1 MPPAGNEILARWREA
16 GEWWE
21 GAPQREF
28 CRYLDAQGVRREKS
42 RALACLTDPAPTD
55 SYERIPVIRDD
66 KVAAANGHIP
76 DFDFK
81 GQKPKLPRQP
91 YAALH
96 VMSGHAFGRSTISA
110 AELSILPVTKQYQ
123 AALLADPFSLVGAVE
138 FNHYASEMGMQALI
152 GASLE
157 MDDGGE
163 LVLVS
168 RNTNGYRNLSRLISE
183 CHLSEP
189 RLYPLCNR
197 ERLAKHSEDLLCL
210 TGGDPGPLNRLM
222 VHGKEAE
229 AKGYLEMLIR
239 LYGRE
244 NVFVQIERSYLPW
257 EITVNRK
264 LLRLAEEMEVIPVAG
279 GLITHRTP
287 PDFPALDAM
296 VCVETLCLIDEV
308 EGRKPRRDP
317 SQPQLVFPPRRPLN
331 AERYL
336 RSPEQ
341 MKRLFAD
348 RPDLFENTLKV
359 AERCEKSVLP
369 QRTLLPSFCE
379 DETALLYTLTYEG
392 AQRLFRK
399 VSTEQKKRLNMELAR
414 LTHNKFEGHFL
425 VAWDMCRWARDQ
437 GIVLSGRGS
446 VVDSFVAYCL
456 GLSRIDAL
464 KHKLHFD
471 RFLPA
476 QGRKRP
482 DIDID
487 FEAKRRDDVRNY
499 LVNKYGKDH
508 VATVGAIGTYRTRG
522 IVREVGK
529 VMGIP
534 SEDLSYLIKR
544 LHGSVSP
551 DRLEQE
557 IERKPELR
565 NSNIPRERFHWVFR
579 LASLMMDLPRNL
591 RSHSSGVVISRD
603 PIADTVPVMH
613 SAVDG
618 VNIIQWDK
626 RSAKHYFD
634 KFDVLC
640 LRGNDVLGDLQERI
654 RVQSPDFN
662 IEDLD
667 VEDEEAFRAM
677 RAGHLIGIPQSASPA
692 MRQAHIRLET
702 KTFHDAGIVQAAIRP
717 GVGGAVKL
725 NELIQRRKS
734 GNYTPRFK
742 ELTRIL
748 KPTYGIIVFQE
759 QVDML
764 LQEFG
769 DYSSDDAEEIREA
782 IYKQRG
788 SKYVKGLKET
798 VIQRIMEK
806 NHRREL
812 AEEIYSLVAQFQG
825 YGFAEGHALAFADIS
840 IRSIHCQQNY
850 PAPFF
855 AALLDAQPAG
865 YYGPC
870 TLVNE
875 ARNRGV
881 TILPPCV
888 NRSDLKFRVEDV
900 ISDMDPKVVMPQ
912 SAIRISLAQ
921 ITGLSKQTAEKIVT
935 KRKSGPYESF
945 FDFVARVRPQ
955 RDELEILILCGAID
969 SLESNRRALLWAVPR
984 SIRYGN
990 LRQDSEGNEI
1000 ENPDL
1005 AAFNVPVAKH
1015 SEIQTPKSEN
1025 VSLPLYIPPPQMPT
1039 DIEDF
1044 NHGEKA
1050 QQERQFLELDVKHH
1064 LMAFERDRIISKG
1077 GRTAMEA
1084 GSLPHKE
1091 KCFVVGNPIRL
1102 RFPPTSSGRRVMFF
1116 DLEDETGLLNV
1127 TCFNETYLRYGHVV
1141 ICNPYITLFG
1151 EAQNRDG
1158 HIAFMASRIL
1168 TYQPVLRVPEE
1179 NAKQLFAIADFL
1191 MT

>member
-21 GAPQREF
+21 GVPQREF
-28 CRYLDAQGVRREKS
+28 CRFIDASGIRREKS
-42 RALACLTDPAPTD
+42 RQLSCLTDPVTLD
-55 SYERIPVIRDD
+55 GYQRFSTIRDD

-76 DFDFK
+76 DFDVS
-81 GQKPKLPRQP
+81 QYHSDIPREP

-96 VMSGHAFGRSTISA
+96 VWSGHAIGRSTVTA
-110 AELSILPVTKQYQ
+110 AEIAILPAALRYQ
-123 AALLADPFSLVGAVE
+123 AVLLADPFSLVGAVE
-138 FNHYASEMGMQALI
+138 FNRYASEIGLHALI
-152 GASLE
+152 GATFE
-157 MDDGGE
+157 MEEGGE
-163 LVLVS
+163 LVLVA
-168 RNTNGYRNLSRLISE
+168 RNTGGYRNLSRLISD
-183 CHLSEP
+183 CHLNEP

-197 ERLAKHSEDLLCL
+197 ERLALRPEGLLCL
-210 TGGDPGPLNRLM
+210 TGGDPGPINRLL
-222 VHGKEAE
+222 VHGKEEE
-229 AKGYLEMLIR
+229 ARSYLEFLIR

-244 NVFVQIERSYLPW
+244 NVFAQIERCYLPW
-257 EITVNRK
+257 EISVNRK
-264 LLRLAEEMEVIPVAG
+264 LLRLAEELEVTPVAG
-279 GLITHRTP
+279 GPITHRTP
-287 PDFPALDAM
+287 ADFPAQDAI
-296 VCVETLCLIDEV
+296 VCVETLCTIDEI

-317 SQPQLVFPPRRPLN
+317 SQPQVILPPRRSLN

-336 RSPEQ
+336 RSPDQ
-341 MKRLFAD
+341 MKRLFSD
-348 RPDLFENTLKV
+348 RPDLFENTLRV
-359 AERCEKSVLP
+359 VERCEKRVLP
-369 QRTLLPSFCE
+369 KRTELPAFCN
-379 DETALLYTLTYEG
+379 DEPNLLYTLTYEG
-392 AQRLFRK
+392 AERLFKK
-399 VSTEQKKRLNMELAR
+399 VSMEQKRRLNMELER
-414 LTHNKFEGHFL
+414 LVRNGFAGHFL
-425 VAWDMCRWARDQ
+425 VAWDMCRWSRDQ

-464 KHKLHFD
+464 RHKLHFD
-471 RFLPA
+471 RFLPD
-476 QGRKRP
+476 QGKKRP

-534 SEDLSYLIKR
+534 PEDLSYLIKR

-579 LASLMMDLPRNL
+579 LANLMMDLPRNL

-603 PIADTVPVMH
+603 PIADTVPVTH

-640 LRGNDVLGDLQERI
+640 LRGNDVLSDVQQRI
-654 RVQSPDFN
+654 RVQSPDFK
-662 IEDLD
+662 IEDLE

-677 RAGHLIGIPQSASPA
+677 RAGQLIGIPQSASPA

-734 GNYTPRFK
+734 GNYTPRFP
-742 ELTRIL
+742 ELSKIL
-748 KPTYGIIVFQE
+748 EPTYGIIVFQE

-764 LQEFG
+764 LQDFG
-769 DYSSDDAEEIREA
+769 DYTSDDAEEIREA

-788 SKYVKGLKET
+788 SAFVKSLKDS
-798 VIQRIMEK
+798 VIQRIMEHG
-806 NHRREL
+806 HRQEL
-812 AEEIYSLVAQFQG
+812 AEEVYGLVAQFQG

-840 IRSIHCQQNY
+840 IRSIHCQQEY

-881 TILPPCV
+881 RILPPCV
-888 NRSDLKFRVEDV
+888 NQSELKFRVEDV
-900 ISDMDPKVVMPQ
+900 TSDMDPKIAIPQ
-912 SAIRISLAQ
+912 GGIRVSLAQ
-921 ITGLSKQTAEKIVT
+921 IKGLSKQTAERIVG
-935 KRKSGPYESF
+935 KRPPGLYESF

-955 RDELEILILCGAID
+955 KDEIENLALCGALD
-969 SLESNRRALLWAVPR
+969 GLHPNRRALLWAIPR
-984 SIRYGN
+984 SIQYGN
-990 LRQDSEGNEI
+990 LKQGEEPAEPSENQTQSKIQNLKPEI
-1000 ENPDL
+1000 ET
-1005 AAFNVPVAKH
+1005 A
-1015 SEIQTPKSEN
+1015 
-1025 VSLPLYIPPPQMPT
+1025 LPLYIPPPLMPE
-1039 DIEDF
+1039 DIDDF
-1044 NHGEKA
+1044 DPGEKA
-1050 QQERQFLELDVKHH
+1050 QHERQFLELDVKHH
-1064 LMAFERDRIISKG
+1064 LMAFERERIKTKG
-1077 GRTAMEA
+1077 GLTAMEA
-1084 GSLPHKE
+1084 GNLPDRAKG
-1091 KCFVVGNPIRL
+1091 FVVGNPIRL

-1116 DLEDETGLLNV
+1116 DLEDESGLLNV
-1127 TCFNETYLRYGHVV
+1127 TCFNETYLKYGHVV

-1151 EAQNRDG
+1151 EAQHRDG

-1168 TYQPVLRVPEE
+1168 PYKPVLQIPEE
-1179 NAKQLFAIADFL
+1179 NQKQLFAIADFL